1 MHNLNGVIR
10 ILLTLKLDKP
20 IGLMFVGDLI
30 SRNVNIDDR
39 STLRKEFPQYI
50 FINFL
55 INITSIDGSLLITFI
70 ERGYSRHTLIIN
82 MLLIFKNEY

>member
-1 MHNLNGVIR
+1 MHNLDRVIR
-10 ILLTLKLDKP
+10 ILLTLELDKP
-20 IGLMFVGDLI
+20 IGLMLVGDLI
-30 SRNVNIDDR
+30 SRNVNIDDG
-39 STLRKEFPQYI
+39 STLSKEFPQYI

-55 INITSIDGSLLITFI
+55 INITGIDGSLLIAFI